1 LIFSGG
7 NNHWATLKENSKNVQ
22 MDDGILTAEEIAH
35 MNLIGTNLTVL
46 SACQTG
52 LGEVTGEGVF
62 GLQRSFKKA
71 GVQSLLMSLWEV
83 DDEAT
88 QMLMTA
94 FYTHYAQG
102 KTKREALMA
111 AQQEVRGRQFMRNG
125 KEVSGADPYF
135 WASFILV
142 DE

>member
-1 LIFSGG
+1 MIEITLFFLKCLLSSKELDVSLFIGFTKLKHTDIIHIATHGYYLDGKDNDLNRSGLIFSGG
-7 NNHWATLKENSKNVQ
+7 NNHWATLKENSTSAQ

-71 GVQSLLMSLWEV
+71 GV
-83 DDEAT
+83 
-88 QMLMTA
+88 
-94 FYTHYAQG
+94 
-102 KTKREALMA
+102 
-111 AQQEVRGRQFMRNG
+111 
-125 KEVSGADPYF
+125 
-135 WASFILV
+135 
-142 DE
+142 